1 MADLSFTG
9 TVSGLNHARICGRL
23 RKRHQP
29 WLMRWGVLVCLGVYI
44 ALLILLVLIA
54 NLTGMRLPS
63 WSSYLPLAVF
73 FAVLIGLVR
82 WRRRHVWDSIRDA
95 PIRSAPQQFDLTPEG
110 LHIRGDLIESLIRW
124 PAVLDVI
131 EDPEGLLLLTGQM
144 EYIVIPTPAF
154 ADPDALRAA
163 KAACEDWIKAARAPI

>member
-29 WLMRWGVLVCLGVYI
+29 WLMRWGVLACLGIYI
-44 ALLILLVLIA
+44 VLMFLLVLVA
-54 NLTGMRLPS
+54 NLTALRLPD
-63 WSSYLPLAVF
+63 WSSYLPLLVL
-73 FAVLIGLVR
+73 FAALVWLSL
-82 WRRRHVWDSIRDA
+82 WRRRHVWDSVRDA
-95 PIRSAPQQFDLTPEG
+95 PVRRAPQQFDLTPEG
-110 LHIRGDLIESLIRW
+110 LHIRGDLIDSLIRW

-144 EYIVIPTPAF
+144 EYIAIPIEAF
-154 ADPDALRAA
+154 ADPDAMRAA